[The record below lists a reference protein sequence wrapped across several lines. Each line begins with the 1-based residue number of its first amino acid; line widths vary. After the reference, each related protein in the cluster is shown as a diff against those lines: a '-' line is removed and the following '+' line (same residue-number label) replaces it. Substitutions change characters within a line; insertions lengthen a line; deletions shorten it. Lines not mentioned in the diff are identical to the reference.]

1 MVLNSGYPSIGTGFE
16 LQSKW
21 TLFFKKKKNRVY
33 LICGLS
39 RLFTSLNSLL
49 PHQCVV
55 NTMSV
60 NVVALD
66 VKPMEVMT
74 TQMVNR
80 SRP

>member
-1 MVLNSGYPSIGTGFE
+1 MNMVLNSAYPGVGTSFD
-16 LQSKW
+16 LKSKW
-21 TLFFKKKKNRVY
+21 TRFFFY

-49 PHQCVV
+49 PYQCVV

-66 VKPMEVMT
+66 CHVKPMEVMT